1 VSIATV
7 VDTAVRS
14 HVGWRVVEIV
24 VELGVAP
31 AQLTLGSR
39 FDALGLD
46 SLHVAELVQIL
57 EYDFDV
63 RLFSLAHDRID
74 TVGDAI
80 DLVVSRLDA

>member
-14 HVGWRVVEIV
+14 HVGRRVVDVV
-24 VELGVAP
+24 VELGAAP
-31 AQLTLGSR
+31 ERITLGSP
-39 FDALGLD
+39 FDELGLD

-57 EYDFDV
+57 EYDFEV
-63 RLFSLAHDRID
+63 RLFSLAHGRMH

-80 DLVVSRLDA
+80 DLVVSQLHD